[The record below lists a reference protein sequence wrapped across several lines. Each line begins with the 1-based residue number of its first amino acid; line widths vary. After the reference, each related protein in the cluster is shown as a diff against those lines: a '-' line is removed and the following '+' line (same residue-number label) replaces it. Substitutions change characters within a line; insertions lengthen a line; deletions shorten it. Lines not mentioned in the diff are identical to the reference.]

1 MHKTRLI
8 TALAF
13 LTLGGCASAP
23 SNSSTSSSST
33 TPTANIDYARQS
45 YEGTRFEKA
54 GVAGALQQAT
64 FKSDIDSC
72 EAIANRN
79 YQDSIARSAQL
90 SQLYGQALSPQ
101 VLAKMKR
108 LQVGVCMAGDKASS
122 SQGKGWTVVG
132 AG

>member
-1 MHKTRLI
+1 MRKTRLI

-23 SNSSTSSSST
+23 SNSSDTST
-33 TPTANIDYARQS
+33 NPTANIDYARQS

-54 GVAGALQQAT
+54 GVTGALQQAT
-64 FKSDIDSC
+64 FKTDIDSC

-79 YQDSIARSAQL
+79 YQESIARSAQL

-122 SQGKGWTVVG
+122 SPGKGWTVVG